1 MSFSM
6 TIKLAWKNITSN
18 GLRSALTIL
27 GLVIGVASVI
37 ILVGIGNGA
46 AYSVRSQVAS
56 LGTDIITVDIS
67 DSDSALT
74 YDATAELTE
83 IDGVS
88 EVSPYQMLSA
98 TLSSGGN
105 SSARASVVGTGAAFT
120 DMMGYDIKY
129 GRALSRIDID
139 NCSKVVIVGSDV
151 AEEFW
156 GMIDPCGDTIRIDG
170 DSYTVIGVLD
180 SVGSSMGNN
189 IDEAAVIPITTAK
202 YLGVSTSI
210 SDIYVRADSGAD
222 AGTTA
227 ENIEEY
233 LTGTLGIS
241 EDDVSVTTQAMML
254 EAMED
259 INNTLSL
266 LLGGIAGIS
275 LLVGGIGVMNVM
287 LVSVTERTREI
298 GIRKSLGAK
307 KKDILFQFLMESM
320 VLSIFGGLIGIIVGF
335 AGGEA
340 ATLFGASFAP
350 GMGMVILSVAVSIAV
365 GLVFGIFPSYRA
377 AGLKPVEALRYE

>member
-1 MSFSM
+1 MNLAM
-6 TIKLAWKNITSN
+6 TIKLAWKNIISN
-18 GLRSALTIL
+18 GLRSGLTVL

-46 AYSVRSQVAS
+46 ASSVRSQVAS
-56 LGTDIITVDIS
+56 MGTDIITVSIS

-74 YDATAELTE
+74 YSAASELATVE
-83 IDGVS
+83 GVK

-98 TLSSGGN
+98 TLSDGSTT
-105 SSARASVVGTGAAFT
+105 SSRASVVGTGAAFT
-120 DMMGYDIKY
+120 DMMGYELEY
-129 GRALSRIDID
+129 GRALSRIDVD
-139 NCSKVVIVGSDV
+139 NCSKVVIIGSDV

-156 GMIDPCGDTIRIDG
+156 GRIDPCGDTIRING
-170 DSYTVIGVLD
+170 DKYTVIGVLE

-189 IDEAAVIPITTAK
+189 IDEAVVMPITTAK
-202 YLGVSTSI
+202 YLGVSTSV
-210 SDIYVRADSGAD
+210 SNIYVRAESES
-222 AGTTA
+222 TA
-227 ENIEEY
+227 ETAAENLTAY
-233 LTGTLGIS
+233 LTGSLGIS
-241 EDDVSVTTQAMML
+241 EDDVSVSTQSMML

-298 GIRKSLGAK
+298 GIRKSLGARK
-307 KKDILFQFLMESM
+307 RDILYQFLMESM

-335 AGGEA
+335 AGGEL

-350 GMGMVILSVAVSIAV
+350 GMDMVILSVVVSVAV
-365 GLVFGIFPSYRA
+365 GLIFGIFPSYRA
-377 AGLKPVEALRYE
+377 AGLRPVEALRYE